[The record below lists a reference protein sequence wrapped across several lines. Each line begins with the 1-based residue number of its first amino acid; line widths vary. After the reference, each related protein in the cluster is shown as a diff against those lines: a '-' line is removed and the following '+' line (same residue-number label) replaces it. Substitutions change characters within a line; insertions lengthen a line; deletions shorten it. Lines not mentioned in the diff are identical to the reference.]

1 MNSKQNSK
9 KKTTAAKTRN
19 KSSSKRASTNKT
31 AKKTV
36 TATTVNTKKTKASK
50 NKDTK
55 TRSKKSTQSK
65 DKAKTAR
72 KTKRKKSY
80 AGNLLNVRQK
90 KFAAEYIKTGNATQ
104 SAITAGYSEK
114 YAARQGSVLLKNEN
128 VRRYLHH
135 YATAGNNNRIISAQ
149 KALEILSNIALGKPT
164 TKVVAKEGEIP
175 IYPTVKNQIT
185 AIQELLKRDPMAM
198 TKLEQAELKK
208 SEAEAALAQAKERE
222 TEQIYRTKDKQLE
235 NVSTEDL
242 EALAAYAASVQ
253 TEQEGSDSQ

>member
-1 MNSKQNSK
+1 MSSKQDSK
-9 KKTTAAKTRN
+9 KKATTAKTRS
-19 KSSSKRASTNKT
+19 KSSSKHAKTNKA
-31 AKKTV
+31 AKKTD
-36 TATTVNTKKTKASK
+36 TATTGKDKKQKASQSK
-50 NKDTK
+50 GTTARD
-55 TRSKKSTQSK
+55 KKSTPK
-65 DKAKTAR
+65 KAAKTKHNKA
-72 KTKRKKSY
+72 Y

-135 YATAGNNNRIISAQ
+135 YATAGNNVRIISAQ

-198 TKLEQAELKK
+198 TRLEQAELKK

-253 TEQEGSDSQ
+253 SEQEGSDS

>member
-1 MNSKQNSK
+1 MSSKRDSSK
-9 KKTTAAKTRN
+9 KKATTAKTRN
-19 KSSSKRASTNKT
+19 KSSSKRAN
-31 AKKTV
+31 
-36 TATTVNTKKTKASK
+36 N
-50 NKDTK
+50 N
-55 TRSKKSTQSK
+55 
-65 DKAKTAR
+65 KTAR
-72 KTKRKKSY
+72 KTDTATTGKAKQSKSKPNKAAKTKRKKAY

-164 TKVVAKEGEIP
+164 TKVVTKDGEIP

-253 TEQEGSDSQ
+253 TEQEGSDS

>member
-1 MNSKQNSK
+1 MSSEQHKSK
-9 KKTTAAKTRN
+9 KKATAAKTRN
-19 KSSSKRASTNKT
+19 KSSSKRADTNKA
-31 AKKTV
+31 AKKTD
-36 TATTVNTKKTKASK
+36 TATTCNTKKPKASK
-50 NKDTK
+50 SKDT
-55 TRSKKSTQSK
+55 TARSKKS
-65 DKAKTAR
+65 KAKKAA
-72 KTKRKKSY
+72 KTKRKKAY

-253 TEQEGSDSQ
+253 TEQEGSDS

>member
-1 MNSKQNSK
+1 MSSKQDNSK
-9 KKTTAAKTRN
+9 KKTTAKTRN
-19 KSSSKRASTNKT
+19 KSSSKRPNANKT
-31 AKKTV
+31 AKKTD
-36 TATTVNTKKTKASK
+36 TATTGKAKKPKTSK
-50 NKDTK
+50 
-55 TRSKKSTQSK
+55 S
-65 DKAKTAR
+65 KAKTAH
-72 KTKRKKSY
+72 KKAY

-164 TKVVAKEGEIP
+164 TKVVAKDGEIP

-253 TEQEGSDSQ
+253 TEQEGSDS

>member
-1 MNSKQNSK
+1 M
-9 KKTTAAKTRN
+9 
-19 KSSSKRASTNKT
+19 
-31 AKKTV
+31 
-36 TATTVNTKKTKASK
+36 
-50 NKDTK
+50 
-55 TRSKKSTQSK
+55 
-65 DKAKTAR
+65 
-72 KTKRKKSY
+72 
-80 AGNLLNVRQK
+80 RQK

-135 YATAGNNNRIISAQ
+135 YATAGNNVRIISAQ

>member
-1 MNSKQNSK
+1 MSSKQDSK
-9 KKTTAAKTRN
+9 KKATTAKIRS
-19 KSSSKRASTNKT
+19 KSSSKHAKTNKA
-31 AKKTV
+31 AKKTD
-36 TATTVNTKKTKASK
+36 TATTGKDKKQKVSKSKDTTARDKKSAQSKSKPNKAAKTKH
-50 NKDTK
+50 NK
-55 TRSKKSTQSK
+55 
-65 DKAKTAR
+65 A
-72 KTKRKKSY
+72 Y

-253 TEQEGSDSQ
+253 AEQEGSDS